1 MLPVE
6 AAARRAASA
15 SKARLAEGAGGAS
28 DHLALVTAFN
38 GWVAARQ
45 AGGRRDRVFCAEHFL
60 SSATMQM
67 VEGMR
72 HQLLGE
78 LKVGWRVNTVW
89 YVCRRAICWA
99 WTSTSQLQMVDS
111 LRHQLLGRDVCTNPV
126 CSLLRPALPLQRYHA
141 HVK

>member
-6 AAARRAASA
+6 AAARRAATA

-45 AGGRRDRVFCAEHFL
+45 AGGGRDRAFCAEHFL

-67 VEGMR
+67 VDGMR

-78 LKVGWRVNTVW
+78 LKVGWRISTGRC
-89 YVCRRAICWA
+89 VCRRAVCWA
-99 WTSTSQLQMVDS
+99 WTGTSQLQMMDS
-111 LRHQLLGRDVCTNPV
+111 LRQPAIGMGCQH
-126 CSLLRPALPLQRYHA
+126 PALPLQRHHA
-141 HVK
+141 DAG